1 MIEHKFALGIKKISE
16 DGKNW
21 TVTVGS
27 KSEGVAIEEAVF
39 YVEGSIRYIKHN
51 ICITDRHFSHL
62 RFEKSEE

>member
-39 YVEGSIRYIKHN
+39 YVEGWVKKVKKEL
-51 ICITDRHFSHL
+51 TDRHFSHL